1 MVIAW
6 KMAGSEPITF
16 RTYGQTVKKGIAR
29 HTLKCPCHAPKQ
41 AELLKLEIGDRF
53 D

>member
-1 MVIAW
+1 MIAW
-6 KMAGSEPITF
+6 EMPDLEPITF
-16 RTYGQTVKKGIAR
+16 RNYGQTVEKRIAR
-29 HTLKCPCHAPKQ
+29 HAPKQ